1 MNSNKD
7 IHISL
12 PESDWNTVL
21 DALKEHPSE
30 DSERIITKIQQTIDN
45 ATLMRTRRF
54 VEDMTFENYFEMIK
68 PFLVKMVSD
77 GAYRCEARVVSL
89 TDSDIAELRERISEK
104 YEKMPRDCQIVYRRY
119 VLYESYDT
127 IAEKYSLIPKTVQ
140 QICEGFCWWLWE
152 IMIRKQQREQMHRI
166 EAFKQKN

>member
-1 MNSNKD
+1 MKAPKE
-7 IHISL
+7 IRISL

-21 DALKEHPSE
+21 DALHEHPSE
-30 DSERIITKIQQTIDN
+30 DSERITKKIQLTIEN
-45 ATLMRTRRF
+45 ATLMRTRRY
-54 VEDMTFENYFEMIK
+54 VEEMSFEDYFEKIK

-77 GAYRCEARVVSL
+77 GAYRCEARVLAL

-104 YEKMPRDCQIVYRRY
+104 YEKMPRDCQLVYRRY
-119 VLYESYDT
+119 VLYESYDM